1 MASPYLWSFAA
12 AYPRCWQTAESSSA
26 YLWSMAVAFLS
37 KSTALSQ
44 SWLLAASAPSRASLF
59 ASGFFL
65 ACAWHT
71 CEAQRARAAIKIK
84 VKDLFID
91 FCWTLVLFR
100 QFEPRGVNSWL

>member
-1 MASPYLWSFAA
+1 
-12 AYPRCWQTAESSSA
+12 
-26 YLWSMAVAFLS
+26 MAVAFLRR
-37 KSTALSQ
+37 STALSK

-100 QFEPRGVNSWL
+100 QFEARSVNSWLLVLQFQVCSGDGVFLVCIFGYG